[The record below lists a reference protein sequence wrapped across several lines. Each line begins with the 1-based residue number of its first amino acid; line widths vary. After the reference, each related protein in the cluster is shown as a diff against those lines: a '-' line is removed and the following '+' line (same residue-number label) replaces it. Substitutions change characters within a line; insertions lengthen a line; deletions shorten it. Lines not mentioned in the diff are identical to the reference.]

1 MWFSNRNHQNIY
13 CYAIRLVR
21 ISFFGFVL
29 AGCGEIS
36 IHQLGQDN
44 HDSLKKII
52 VANIGSREGQIFTRE
67 LQKKLHVGGK
77 LSESYLLNS
86 TIDTASS
93 STLSV
98 QGATSYLKK
107 MSMTATFQLNDLD
120 TGKILF
126 ADTVSGDATLGAVS
140 SFYGQDTS
148 ENHARERLAIL
159 LAQRVVR
166 RLQLYFLGQKQ

>member
-1 MWFSNRNHQNIY
+1 
-13 CYAIRLVR
+13 
-21 ISFFGFVL
+21 
-29 AGCGEIS
+29 
-36 IHQLGQDN
+36 
-44 HDSLKKII
+44 
-52 VANIGSREGQIFTRE
+52 
-67 LQKKLHVGGK
+67 
-77 LSESYLLNS
+77 
-86 TIDTASS
+86 
-93 STLSV
+93 
-98 QGATSYLKK
+98 